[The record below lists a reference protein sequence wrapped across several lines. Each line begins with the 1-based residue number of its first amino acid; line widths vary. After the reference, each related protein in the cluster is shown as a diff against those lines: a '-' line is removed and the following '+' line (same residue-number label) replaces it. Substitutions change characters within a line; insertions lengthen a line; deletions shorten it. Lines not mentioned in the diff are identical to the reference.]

1 MQFFLEEKNI
11 IQRVYGFL
19 NIKYL
24 VYNKMID
31 NKSRF
36 INDLYFEVVEIY
48 LKIIII
54 NVFRKIDEE
63 NKNK

>member
-1 MQFFLEEKNI
+1 
-11 IQRVYGFL
+11 
-19 NIKYL
+19 
-24 VYNKMID
+24 MID